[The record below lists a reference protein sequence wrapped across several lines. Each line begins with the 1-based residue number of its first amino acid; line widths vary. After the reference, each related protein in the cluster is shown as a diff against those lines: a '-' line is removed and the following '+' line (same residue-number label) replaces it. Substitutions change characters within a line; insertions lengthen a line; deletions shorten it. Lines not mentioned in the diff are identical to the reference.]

1 MNPESLAVLAAFAFA
16 FFYLFSRVAVQ
27 YASAFSV
34 NLWANG
40 ICAIGLSLFLPFAAI
55 PDSFPAAAL
64 MDFVVAGV
72 ASPALAALFIILG
85 SRRIGISR
93 TGAVAAGL
101 GPLLSSTVGVLY
113 LGETPSGRVI
123 AGTLLIVLGIVA
135 LSFEKSHWGRTW
147 RFLGYPILGAVCLAL
162 TAVFRKLGLQAA
174 PAPVFGAAV
183 QSWAGLVFL
192 ILLAPLIPTGE
203 RFRWERAALPYL
215 LLGGLFV
222 TLSLYFYFRALETG
236 DITVVTPLA
245 HTWPLLVVLLSRG
258 FLQRIEHITP
268 RTMLSTVFVVGGGF
282 MVMS

>member
-1 MNPESLAVLAAFAFA
+1 M
-16 FFYLFSRVAVQ
+16 
-27 YASAFSV
+27 
-34 NLWANG
+34 
-40 ICAIGLSLFLPFAAI
+40 
-55 PDSFPAAAL
+55 
-64 MDFVVAGV
+64 
-72 ASPALAALFIILG
+72 
-85 SRRIGISR
+85 SR

-113 LGETPSGRVI
+113 LGETPSGKVI

-203 RFRWERAALPYL
+203 RFRWERAALPYF

-236 DITVVTPLA
+236 DITVVTPIA
-245 HTWPLLVVLLSRG
+245 HTWPLLVVFLSRG

-268 RTMLSTVFVVGGGF
+268 RAMLSTVFVVGGGF

>member
-40 ICAIGLSLFLPFAAI
+40 ICAIGLSLSLPFATV
-55 PDSFPAAAL
+55 PDSFPIAAL
-64 MDFVVAGV
+64 IYFGLAGV

-85 SRRIGISR
+85 SRRIGMSR

-113 LGETPSGRVI
+113 LGETPSGKVI

-203 RFRWERAALPYL
+203 RFRWERAALPYF

-236 DITVVTPLA
+236 DITVVTPIA
-245 HTWPLLVVLLSRG
+245 HTWPLLVVFLSRG

-268 RTMLSTVFVVGGGF
+268 RAMLSTVFVVGGGF